1 MSREY
6 PRYPLVGVG
15 AIVIKSDEILLI
27 RRGAEPNRGKW
38 SIPGGMVE
46 AGEDPESAVLRELRE
61 ETGVDGRVLGLFG
74 IYQYIERDREGKV
87 KYHFLLLDYLI
98 EPINSAPKA
107 SSDALEARFVKL
119 RDSLN
124 LDLTDTARQ
133 LILDLLSSGPR
144 PCGGG
149 LIKYNVNT

>member
-15 AIVIKSDEILLI
+15 AVVVYEGNRILLI
-27 RRGAEPNRGKW
+27 KRGSEPNAGKW

-46 AGEDPESAVLRELRE
+46 AGENPEEAVLRELYE
-61 ETGVDGRVLGLFG
+61 ETGVRGRVTGLFG
-74 IYQYIERDREGKV
+74 IYQYIERDSNGAV

-98 EPINSAPKA
+98 EPLGGEPRA
-107 SSDALEARFVKL
+107 SSDAVDLGIFSVDEAMR
-119 RDSLN
+119 

-133 LILDLLSSGPR
+133 LLMDLVRNGFK
-144 PCGGG
+144 PCRGG
-149 LIKYNVNT
+149 LMRCV